1 MNIAEMVALLAA
13 ELKDDV
19 IGMISQS
26 GNVLTVTF
34 TDGTERIITV
44 A

>member
-1 MNIAEMVALLAA
+1 MNVADMVALLIA

-19 IGMISQS
+19 IGTIFQN

-44 A
+44 E